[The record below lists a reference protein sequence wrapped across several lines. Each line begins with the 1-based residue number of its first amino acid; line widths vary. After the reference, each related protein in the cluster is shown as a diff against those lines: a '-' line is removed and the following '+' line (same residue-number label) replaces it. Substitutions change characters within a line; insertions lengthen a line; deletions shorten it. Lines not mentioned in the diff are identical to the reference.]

1 MDKKRK
7 FRITVNEFRA
17 EGGELVIG
25 TVSVE
30 FVKYWQERNENELI
44 EHLESIVDGKE
55 GDANSP
61 PMRDG
66 KNFPWN
72 ECDDIE
78 HNIKPYVPYENGF
91 KVEEITAKGAVINE
105 KQVTIN
111 ASQPNET
118 RDAVTVYS
126 RERYTNQINMDDENP
141 DHDVSLLISLRGERG
156 LDEANSWLV
165 ETDGEDFNPKKLAYG
180 VLETDVGE
188 FLDSVFYDKKELVI
202 DDVGGT
208 QGTSRRV
215 SQVGVASSSWIEAD
229 SKTSVLKKRIDWSYY
244 DEELKTKVILIFLQ
258 QLNKDKLWDLMV

>member
-7 FRITVNEFRA
+7 FRITVNESRA
-17 EGGELVIG
+17 EGAELVIG

-30 FVKYWQERNENELI
+30 FVKYWQERDGLI

-55 GDANSP
+55 EDANSP

-78 HNIKPYVPYENGF
+78 HIFSSSVSDTEDLF
-91 KVEEITAKGAVINE
+91 KVTEIITDINE
-105 KQVTIN
+105 KQVY
-111 ASQPNET
+111 SGSPFQ
-118 RDAVTVYS
+118 VYG
-126 RERYTNQINMDDENP
+126 REIYTSQINKDNENP
-141 DHDVSLLISLRGERG
+141 DHDVSLLIVLKEEEGDFG
-156 LDEANSWLV
+156 SWLV

-188 FLDSVFYDKKELVI
+188 FLDSVFYDKKELVA

-208 QGTSRRV
+208 QATGHFESH
-215 SQVGVASSSWIEAD
+215 VGVIKSSWIKD
-229 SKTSVLKKRIDWSYY
+229 HSKANTLKTLDWWEY
-244 DEELKTKVILIFLQ
+244 DELLKEK
-258 QLNKDKLWDLMV
+258 